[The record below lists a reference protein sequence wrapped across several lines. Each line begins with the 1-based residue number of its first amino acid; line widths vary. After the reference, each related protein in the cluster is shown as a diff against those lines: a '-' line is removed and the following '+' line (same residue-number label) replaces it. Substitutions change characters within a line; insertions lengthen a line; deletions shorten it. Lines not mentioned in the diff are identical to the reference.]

1 MKNNYLKKIM
11 LIFPAL
17 FLIMSCIVP
26 VKAYASTCPHA
37 GSVSI
42 STIKATCTKK
52 GKKVVKCSRCGK
64 VLSTQ
69 TTGNA
74 LGHKWKV
81 EQKSAT
87 ESLVQDVIRLI
98 KKSYIQ
104 KYVDM
109 LIMDSSHII
118 QNQHVLAVD
127 IKFRNAQNVVKSC
140 HEQQ

>member
-1 MKNNYLKKIM
+1 
-11 LIFPAL
+11 
-17 FLIMSCIVP
+17 MSCIVP

-87 ESLVQDVIRLI
+87 ESERGYYRKSCTRCNKID

>member
-1 MKNNYLKKIM
+1 MKEDI
-11 LIFPAL
+11 
-17 FLIMSCIVP
+17 
-26 VKAYASTCPHA
+26 
-37 GSVSI
+37 
-42 STIKATCTKK
+42 
-52 GKKVVKCSRCGK
+52 
-64 VLSTQ
+64 
-69 TTGNA
+69 
-74 LGHKWKV
+74 
-81 EQKSAT
+81 T
-87 ESLVQDVIRLI
+87 ESIVQDVIRLI

>member
-69 TTGNA
+69 RA
-74 LGHKWKV
+74 
-81 EQKSAT
+81 ECSF
-87 ESLVQDVIRLI
+87 ESLQPNHYPRR
-98 KKSYIQ
+98 
-104 KYVDM
+104 
-109 LIMDSSHII
+109 SHLQTFI
-118 QNQHVLAVD
+118 HTLWATVFV
-127 IKFRNAQNVVKSC
+127 QNVHRMFIC
-140 HEQQ
+140 T

>member
-87 ESLVQDVIRLI
+87 ESERG
-98 KKSYIQ
+98 Y
-104 KYVDM
+104 Y
-109 LIMDSSHII
+109 
-118 QNQHVLAVD
+118 
-127 IKFRNAQNVVKSC
+127 RKSC
-140 HEQQ
+140 TRCNKIDKKIIYPKIC